1 MNDSFLLLMNPN
13 FAPYWGGQ
21 GPPLVPFFVA
31 PMYLT
36 LGLVRCD
43 SISRFGVWE
52 SVSK

>member
-31 PMYLT
+31 PMLEDVGKNAPLAYG
-36 LGLVRCD
+36 LGY
-43 SISRFGVWE
+43 I
-52 SVSK
+52 